1 MEKIDYTAIDLEL
14 LRIDT
19 ILGVDLYLKN
29 QQSYTL
35 YRAQNIPFNDKIRRN
50 LLNHGVKELY
60 IKSRDT
66 LKFNLYLENNL
77 SGILSDPDIGIEVKR
92 QVVYESSLNIARDL
106 IQNPGSITTL
116 KRSTQVVR
124 NLVDL
129 QLKDRGGFQK
139 VAELMPVDY
148 KIFTHSANVA
158 TFSIAIGNSLG
169 ISKSDLYELGLGA
182 LLHDIGKSKI
192 PKMLLEKP
200 GPLTDDEFNL
210 VKRHVVYG
218 INIAE
223 RNPIVPKNS
232 FHPILYHHER
242 LSGAGYPHG
251 KNGNEIPFY
260 GMIAAVADS
269 FDAMT
274 TNRVYQKAYSTF
286 QALEMLLSDSANYDH
301 RAVLA
306 LTRLLGPGGK
316 DEILRPPLIISQPLL

>member
-14 LRIDT
+14 LRIDA
-19 ILGVDLYLKN
+19 ILGVDLYLKT

-158 TFSIAIGNSLG
+158 TFSIAIGNSG
-169 ISKSDLYELGLGA
+169 I
-182 LLHDIGKSKI
+182 IG
-192 PKMLLEKP
+192 
-200 GPLTDDEFNL
+200 
-210 VKRHVVYG
+210 R
-218 INIAE
+218 
-223 RNPIVPKNS
+223 
-232 FHPILYHHER
+232 
-242 LSGAGYPHG
+242 
-251 KNGNEIPFY
+251 
-260 GMIAAVADS
+260 
-269 FDAMT
+269 
-274 TNRVYQKAYSTF
+274 
-286 QALEMLLSDSANYDH
+286 
-301 RAVLA
+301 
-306 LTRLLGPGGK
+306 
-316 DEILRPPLIISQPLL
+316 